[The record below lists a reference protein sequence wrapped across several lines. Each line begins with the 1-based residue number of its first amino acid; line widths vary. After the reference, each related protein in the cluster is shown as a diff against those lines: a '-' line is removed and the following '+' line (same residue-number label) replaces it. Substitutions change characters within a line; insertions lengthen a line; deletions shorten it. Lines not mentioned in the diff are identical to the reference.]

1 MKIEIKIKKKK
12 NDLPQTKNLEL
23 ESIRIEVKSHTL
35 E

>member
-1 MKIEIKIKKKK
+1 MNIEIKIKKKK
-12 NDLPQTKNLEL
+12 DLPQTKNLEL

>member
-1 MKIEIKIKKKK
+1 MNIELKIKKK